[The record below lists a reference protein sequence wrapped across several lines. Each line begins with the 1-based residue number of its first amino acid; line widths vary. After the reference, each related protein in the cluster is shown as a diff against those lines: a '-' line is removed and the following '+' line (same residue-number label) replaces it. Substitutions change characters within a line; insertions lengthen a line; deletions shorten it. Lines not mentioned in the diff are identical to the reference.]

1 MDTSL
6 KDTFLREYYE
16 VFDADGKPK
25 ACGRFKCISLINIC
39 MSIDSSLDY
48 GNSSTGMM
56 NTENIIRLKN
66 KLSED

>member
-6 KDTFLREYYE
+6 KELFLRDYYE
-16 VFDADGKPK
+16 VFDADDKPK

-48 GNSSTGMM
+48 GNTSTGMM

-66 KLSED
+66 EVSKD